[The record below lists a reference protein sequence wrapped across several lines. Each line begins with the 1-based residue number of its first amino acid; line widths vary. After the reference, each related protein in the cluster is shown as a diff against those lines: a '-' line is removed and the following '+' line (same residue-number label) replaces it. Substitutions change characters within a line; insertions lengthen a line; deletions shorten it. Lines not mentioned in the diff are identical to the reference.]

1 MLASLLA
8 VLDRHPLPTTTAG
21 AVASLSATAVTTLEH
36 IDLLLRVGT
45 GAIGMLLGLLSLFIW
60 LRKCRRL
67 RTSKRLRRE
76 RLAA

>member
-1 MLASLLA
+1 
-8 VLDRHPLPTTTAG
+8 
-21 AVASLSATAVTTLEH
+21 
-36 IDLLLRVGT
+36 
-45 GAIGMLLGLLSLFIW
+45 MLLGLLSLFIW